1 MEYLSLDDVLAIHLL
16 ALEAFGGTPEILSVD
31 RLESCLE
38 SPRQTMFGDDL
49 YPDIE
54 SKAGILFFLL
64 VKNHPFMDGNKRTG
78 VLALLEFLERNGY
91 TLETNNDEL
100 YKFTI
105 DVATSV
111 VDKEQVTEWIRQ
123 RLRSLNDSFHERD

>member
-1 MEYLSLDDVLAIHLL
+1 MEYISLGDVLAIHLL
-16 ALEAFGGTPEILSVD
+16 AIEEFGGSPEILSVE
-31 RLESCLE
+31 RLEACIE

-64 VKNHPFMDGNKRTG
+64 VKNHPFMDGNKRTA

-100 YKFTI
+100 YQFTM
-105 DVATSV
+105 DVATSLLG
-111 VDKEQVTEWIRQ
+111 KEQVGEWLKRKMAKA
-123 RLRSLNDSFHERD
+123 SHTPK